1 MNFLNR
7 EDEKCG
13 LVSEN
18 RAVIDKITEFLKKNV
33 KYVSKSA
40 MIVALA
46 SVLML
51 AGCNEPGGNGGQ
63 GKDPAQQEQG
73 QTPAPTEEAGQP
85 EVKKDEYEVDAHPE
99 VKELVSTYYNS
110 YAAGDIDKLLSITQ
124 YLSDMEKSYVK
135 MMDEHVESYS
145 NVTCY
150 TKEGLEEGSYMVSA
164 TFDMKFSGVEGGLPG
179 MDFFYLRTDKD
190 GKVYIDNRYSS
201 FNRLLKE
208 QETEAEVDAL
218 IEEFEGG
225 EDVQKLRAEVQEKYE
240 AAVAGDENLK
250 KMDGTVSEAIKQ
262 WKESYKPEEEQKE
275 DTEKEDTEKKETKK
289 KKKSKKKK
297 EEEKPAEDAEANAE
311 EPAENQE
318 QAPAEEPKADETPQ
332 EDTTTPEIN
341 YVPEGKVLTATNRYN
356 VRKSMDES
364 ADLVGTTEEGDSITV
379 ILSYAEGWTKV
390 EWNGLTGYI
399 RTDLLLNN

>member
-1 MNFLNR
+1 MSFFDKERENR
-7 EDEKCG
+7 E

-18 RAVIDKITEFLKKNV
+18 RVVIDKITEFLKKNV

-40 MIVALA
+40 MILALA

-51 AGCNEPGGNGGQ
+51 SGCNEPQGNGGQ
-63 GKDPAQQEQG
+63 DKAQTEQG
-73 QTPAPTEEAGQP
+73 QTPTPTEEASQP

-124 YLSDMEKSYVK
+124 SLSDMEKSYVK
-135 MMDEHVESYS
+135 MMNEYVEGYS
-145 NVTCY
+145 DVTCY

-164 TFDMKFSGVEGGLPG
+164 TFNMNCSGAEGGLPG
-179 MDFFYLRTDKD
+179 MDFFYIRTDKD
-190 GKVYIDNRYSS
+190 GKIYIDNRYSS
-201 FNRLLKE
+201 FNRLIKE
-208 QETEAEVDAL
+208 QETEPEVDAL

-225 EDVQKLRAEVQEKYE
+225 EDVQKLRNEFQEKYD

-250 KMDGTVSEAIKQ
+250 KVADTVSEAIKQ
-262 WKESYKPEEEQKE
+262 WRESYKPEEQQEEQKE
-275 DTEKEDTEKKETKK
+275 NTEQKDTKK
-289 KKKSKKKK
+289 KKNKKKK
-297 EEEKPAEDAEANAE
+297 EEEKPAEDAEAKSE
-311 EPAENQE
+311 EPAESQE
-318 QAPAEEPKADETPQ
+318 QASAEEPKEDETPQ
-332 EDTTTPEIN
+332 EDTTPEIN

-356 VRKSMDES
+356 VRKSMNES

-390 EWNGLTGYI
+390 EWNGQTGYI

>member
-1 MNFLNR
+1 
-7 EDEKCG
+7 
-13 LVSEN
+13 
-18 RAVIDKITEFLKKNV
+18 
-33 KYVSKSA
+33 
-40 MIVALA
+40 
-46 SVLML
+46 
-51 AGCNEPGGNGGQ
+51 
-63 GKDPAQQEQG
+63 
-73 QTPAPTEEAGQP
+73 
-85 EVKKDEYEVDAHPE
+85 
-99 VKELVSTYYNS
+99 
-110 YAAGDIDKLLSITQ
+110 
-124 YLSDMEKSYVK
+124 
-135 MMDEHVESYS
+135 
-145 NVTCY
+145 
-150 TKEGLEEGSYMVSA
+150 MVSA

-225 EDVQKLRAEVQEKYE
+225 EDVQKLRTEVQEKYE

-289 KKKSKKKK
+289 KKKK